1 MVSSLVL
8 MIYFDRLQL
17 DTQEKLYKT
26 LDIDPEI
33 CSILTFL
40 EKSLGIVTP
49 QFLKCFSYYIMLTD
63 QISQSY
69 CLYF

>member
-40 EKSLGIVTP
+40 EKSLEIVTP